1 MENDKVHSV
10 GKFAKLIGKSV
21 RTVQRWD
28 KDGLLVAK
36 HSATGRSFY
45 TQLSISRNNWYLS
58 RPRQKEDRLLI
69 SGFGIQPEKPLG

>member
-1 MENDKVHSV
+1 MENAKVYSV

-36 HSATGRSFY
+36 RSVTGRRFY
-45 TQLSISRNNWYLS
+45 THAQY
-58 RPRQKEDRLLI
+58 QETM
-69 SGFGIQPEKPLG
+69 GIFPAPGKKKIVS

>member
-21 RTVQRWD
+21 RTVQGWD

-36 HSATGRSFY
+36 RSTTGRRFY
-45 TQLSISRNNWYLS
+45 TQLSISRNNGYRS
-58 RPRQKEDRLLI
+58 RPRQKEDR
-69 SGFGIQPEKPLG
+69 